1 MFQNLQRLA
10 KCQFLAP
17 RVACHCPLIL
27 AWPPPLVSDIS
38 LQTPGAATK
47 CGSES
52 FIRSPC
58 PTAHFPGVPPMVHC
72 SLLTPSRCLN
82 CPPSVVS
89 CLLRQDALQMERGN
103 FLCCLAGW
111 PSAALPL
118 GLRRVAI
125 TRVLQS
131 MDSSVPK
138 SPLMLAL

>member
-1 MFQNLQRLA
+1 MFQSLQRLA
-10 KCQFLAP
+10 KCQLPTP

-27 AWPPPLVSDIS
+27 GWPPPLVSDNS

-58 PTAHFPGVPPMVHC
+58 PTAHFPGIPPMVHC
-72 SLLTPSRCLN
+72 SLLTPSRCLI

-89 CLLRQDALQMERGN
+89 CLPRQDALQMER
-103 FLCCLAGW
+103 GW

-125 TRVLQS
+125 TGVLQS
-131 MDSSVPK
+131 MDASVPK